1 MAVKSSQI
9 NVTDLDFDN
18 IADNLKNYLKGQDTF
33 KDYNFEGATLSIL
46 IDLLA
51 YASHFG
57 AVNTNIAASELFL
70 DSAQIRKN
78 VVSRAKDLGF
88 VPSSEKAS
96 TAKANIVL
104 RNVRSA
110 DGTVPSTSSMIM
122 SRGTQFRTTYEG
134 VKYEFVSASTYTPT
148 VDGTTFSYN
157 NVELVQGTF
166 AQDQFVFDSQIKNA
180 KYVVSNQRVDK
191 QRMTVTINSS
201 GVSST
206 YALSTDVSNIDTTSK
221 VYYTQENEEGFI
233 EIYFGDGTLGV
244 ALLDGDIITVDYVIV
259 DDVHADGANRFT
271 QVGAINGFTD
281 SSISVTEKASGG
293 AEKESIE
300 SIKFKATKFYTSQNR
315 LVTLNDYKAKVQEY
329 YPNADAVAVWGG
341 EDNVPP
347 AYGKVFVALKPNNAD
362 YLSETEKTQVKN
374 NLNKLN
380 MLTVRPEIVDADII
394 KILISTTFKYN
405 PALTTLTAGE
415 LSTLVK
421 NTINQFD
428 TDNLNGFDAIFRH
441 SNLTKTIDEADSAIL
456 SNTTNIRLRKK
467 LNGTVS
473 TNPKGYTLSMG
484 NALFNPHSGHNADA
498 GGIITT
504 TGFKVGGDSVNTHYF
519 DDDGKGNLRRYYL
532 SGSTRIYK
540 DSAAGTINY
549 STGLISINA
558 FILTSTVNADTSI
571 DFTVIPSGNDVV
583 AERGNL
589 IDISMDDVK
598 VTGEVDTIA
607 SGESSA
613 GVGYTST
620 STSSY

>member
-51 YASHFG
+51 YASHIG

-104 RNVRSA
+104 RNVRGA
-110 DGTVPSTSSMIM
+110 DGIVPSTSSMIM

-134 VKYEFVSASTYTPT
+134 AKYEFVSASTYTPT
-148 VDGTTFSYN
+148 VDGTTFTYN
-157 NVELVQGTF
+157 NVDLVQGTF

-180 KYVVSNQRVDK
+180 KFVVSNQRVDK
-191 QRMTVTINSS
+191 QRMTVTINSG

-244 ALLDGDIITVDYVIV
+244 SLLDGDIITVDYVIV

-271 QVGAINGFTD
+271 QVSTINGYSD
-281 SSISVTEKASGG
+281 STISVTEKASGG

-467 LNGTVS
+467 LDGIVS

-498 GGIITT
+498 GGIVTT
-504 TGFKVGGDSVNTHYF
+504 TGFKVGGDSVNTYYF

-540 DSAAGTINY
+540 DSAAGIVNY
-549 STGLISINA
+549 STGLITINA